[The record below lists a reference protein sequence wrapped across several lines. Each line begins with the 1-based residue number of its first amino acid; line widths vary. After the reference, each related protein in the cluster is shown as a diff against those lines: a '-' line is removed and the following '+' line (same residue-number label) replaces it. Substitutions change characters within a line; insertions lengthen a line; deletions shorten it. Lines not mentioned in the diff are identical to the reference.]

1 MQQSLLPANKRQLAL
16 NRPVSRVAE
25 APQVPSASVFADG
38 LLPAFCLTF
47 SRLLLAHREPEVL
60 PEVTKE

>member
-25 APQVPSASVFADG
+25 APQVPSASVFTDG
-38 LLPAFCLTF
+38 AFA
-47 SRLLLAHREPEVL
+47 RLLFDVFPPTAGPIANPRFCR
-60 PEVTKE
+60 K